1 MKRLIA
7 ALAVTLVLAGCA
19 PVSPGPNPLGLNN
32 KAEPQTYDCSGD
44 DVTFNEPGVTY
55 VVNGTCGEVTIEGE
69 GITVGIA
76 RADRLVIRGDD
87 NGVTAGTVGSVL
99 INGQGNEVDSG
110 GDDTVTA
117 VEIAGDGNRVS
128 AEGAIESVVV
138 NGNDNLTES
147 EDSIGTVSDNGSG
160 NSTD

>member
-7 ALAVTLVLAGCA
+7 ALTLTLVLAGCS
-19 PVSPGPNPLGLNN
+19 VSTGPNPLGLNN

-44 DVTFNEPGVTY
+44 DTTFNEPGVTY
-55 VVNGTCGEVTIEGE
+55 VVNGRCGVVTVEGE
-69 GITVGIA
+69 GISVGIA
-76 RADRLVIRGDD
+76 RAERINIRGDD
-87 NGVTAGTVGSVL
+87 NEVTAGIVGSVL
-99 INGQGNEVDSG
+99 INGQGNEVDAG
-110 GDDTVTA
+110 GDDTITA

-128 AEGAIESVVV
+128 AVTMIESVVV

-147 EDSIGTVSDNGSG
+147 QNGIGTVADNGTG